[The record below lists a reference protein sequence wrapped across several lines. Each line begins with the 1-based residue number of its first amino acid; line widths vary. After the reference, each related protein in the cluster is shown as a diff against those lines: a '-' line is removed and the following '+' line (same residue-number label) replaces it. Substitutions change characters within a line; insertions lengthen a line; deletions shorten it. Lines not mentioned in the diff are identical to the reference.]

1 MSHTRRGFLELGGV
15 LAAAAQA
22 QAQQRPSM
30 WSPKVG
36 ILVNYSAA
44 NVAFAKQEGF
54 SSIGFCAQHNNN
66 LAPHLATDPI
76 VEKIR
81 DDVRQSGLV
90 CSVLGV
96 TANHIDPDPAKRKAV
111 NDHTA

>member
-1 MSHTRRGFLELGGV
+1 MKHTRRGFLELGGA

-30 WSPKVG
+30 WKPKIG
-36 ILVNYSAA
+36 ILVNYAEA

-54 SSIGFCAQHNNN
+54 SSIGFWAQPDSN
-66 LAPHLATDPI
+66 LAPGRATDADI
-76 VEKIR
+76 GKIR
-81 DDVRQSGLV
+81 DDLRRSGLT